1 MTTLM
6 AAVTRVRVP
15 ASSANLGSGFDTLG
29 LALNLYL
36 ECSFEPSDSLA
47 ITASGRDIDS
57 IPRDETNLIWRTATA
72 VAKSQHRKMPAIR
85 LDLRNEIPI
94 GKGLGSSATALV
106 AGVAIAARA
115 LHLDWDHHRILD
127 EAARLEGH
135 PDNVA
140 AAVLGS
146 AVTAAI
152 DADGVTRAV
161 RLEMPP
167 TFRVAVVCPGFVL
180 STDRMRSVL
189 PNGYSREDTV
199 FNLQRATLLVAG
211 LATGNHEAFPEAFN
225 DRLHQPH
232 RMANV
237 PGMEQIL
244 KLRAP
249 GLLGCALSG
258 SGPSILVFYE
268 ENSESVLELV
278 RGEFGRSG
286 QSSEV
291 VAHGIDEEG
300 LQIT

>member
-36 ECSFEPSDSLA
+36 ECVFQPSDALT
-47 ITASGRDIDS
+47 ITANGRDIDS
-57 IPRDETNLIWRTATA
+57 IPRDETNLIWQTAGA
-72 VAKSQHRKMPAIR
+72 VAESQHCKMPAIR
-85 LDLRNEIPI
+85 LEIRNDIPI

-115 LHLDWDHHRILD
+115 LCLDWDQHRILD

-152 DADGVTRAV
+152 GADGVTRAV
-161 RLEMPP
+161 RLDMPP
-167 TFRVAVVCPGFVL
+167 TFRLAVVCPGFVL
-180 STDRMRSVL
+180 PTDRMRSVL
-189 PNGYSREDTV
+189 PDCYSREDAV

-211 LATGNHEAFPEAFN
+211 LATGNRQAFPEAFK

-232 RMANV
+232 RMAYI

-268 ENSESVLELV
+268 EGSENVLDLV
-278 RGEFGRSG
+278 RDEFRRAG

>member
-36 ECSFEPSDSLA
+36 ECVFQPSDALT
-47 ITASGRDIDS
+47 ITANGRDIDS
-57 IPRDETNLIWRTATA
+57 IPRDETNLIWQTAGA
-72 VAKSQHRKMPAIR
+72 VAESQHRKMPAIR
-85 LDLRNEIPI
+85 LEIRNDIPI

-115 LHLDWDHHRILD
+115 LCLDWDQHRILD

-152 DADGVTRAV
+152 GADGVTRAV
-161 RLEMPP
+161 RLDMPP
-167 TFRVAVVCPGFVL
+167 TFRLAVVCPGFVL
-180 STDRMRSVL
+180 PTDRMRSVL
-189 PNGYSREDTV
+189 PDCYSREDAV

-211 LATGNHEAFPEAFN
+211 LATGNRQAFPEAFK

-232 RMANV
+232 RMAYI

-268 ENSESVLELV
+268 EGSENVLDLV
-278 RGEFGRSG
+278 RDEFRRAG

>member
-36 ECSFEPSDSLA
+36 ECVFQPSDALT
-47 ITASGRDIDS
+47 ITANGRDIDS
-57 IPRDETNLIWRTATA
+57 IPRDETNLIWQTAGA
-72 VAKSQHRKMPAIR
+72 VAESQHRKMPAIR
-85 LDLRNEIPI
+85 LEIRNDIPI

-115 LHLDWDHHRILD
+115 LCLDWDQHRILD

-152 DADGVTRAV
+152 GADGVTRAV
-161 RLEMPP
+161 RLDMPP
-167 TFRVAVVCPGFVL
+167 TFRLAVVCPGFVL
-180 STDRMRSVL
+180 PTDRMRSVL
-189 PNGYSREDTV
+189 PDCYSREDAV

-211 LATGNHEAFPEAFN
+211 LATGNRQAFPEAFK

-232 RMANV
+232 RMAYI

-268 ENSESVLELV
+268 EGSENVLDLV
-278 RGEFGRSG
+278 CDEFRHAG